1 MRAEDILPQ
10 ALELPRDEQS
20 RLAAL
25 LMEGVEVSEQAS
37 DVEDAWIDEI
47 TRRLDDHEQGHTRA
61 IPADVVLAEARSRV
75 KRARG

>member
-10 ALELPRDEQS
+10 ALELSEDERT

-25 LMEGVEVSEQAS
+25 LVDSVETGEELEGS
-37 DVEDAWIDEI
+37 WLDEI
-47 TRRLDDHEQGHTRA
+47 TRRLDDHEQGITRA
-61 IPADVVLAEARSRV
+61 LPADAVLAEAWARV